1 MDASLIA
8 EMKDLA
14 EQNWRLKK
22 IYAEISL
29 RNDLLKEA
37 LAPSQ
42 DWDVPDAFA
51 TLQRRLE
58 AWQGKAGKRE
68 YAQVLRLLERFEQN
82 VLHNAVRD
90 ALQMRAISFDA
101 ARHQVLCR
109 MAQRAFRLDLDLYP
123 FLPRTNI
130 TTTSATTY
138 MSLLTRDA
146 P

>member
-42 DWDVPDAFA
+42 DWDLPDAFA
-51 TLQRRLE
+51 T
-58 AWQGKAGKRE
+58 A
-68 YAQVLRLLERFEQN
+68 LLHKCADGIHCMN
-82 VLHNAVRD
+82 LA
-90 ALQMRAISFDA
+90 
-101 ARHQVLCR
+101 
-109 MAQRAFRLDLDLYP
+109 
-123 FLPRTNI
+123 
-130 TTTSATTY
+130 
-138 MSLLTRDA
+138 
-146 P
+146 